1 MENVN
6 ISENLLDVND
16 IAYNKLT
23 TTNDG
28 ETFYSLIY
36 STVILKSST
45 DLCPLESPYSTLLA
59 QKLADKIFYHYKQP
73 KEQSIIKSTPIKI
86 KNLVLCKI

>member
-1 MENVN
+1 MLFQWNLCENRTVHIN
-6 ISENLLDVND
+6 ISENLWDVIN

-28 ETFYSLIY
+28 QTFFPLIY

-45 DLCPLESPYSTLLA
+45 YLCPLESPYSTLLA
-59 QKLADKIFYHYKQP
+59 
-73 KEQSIIKSTPIKI
+73 
-86 KNLVLCKI
+86 